1 VRDADGRIHYNGK
14 SIHPTRL
21 NTPMLSVVVDRGF
34 GARSGCWSLVSVSHR
49 PLSAIRLT
57 R

>member
-14 SIHPTRL
+14 STPPTRL

-34 GARSGCWSLVSVSHR
+34 GARSGCWFLVSVSFR
-49 PLSAIRLT
+49 SLSATRLT